1 MFSIWMDFH
10 RMCNFYSAIFY
21 FTTFI
26 RSRNKN
32 IFNKSDSNKSVS
44 AILESKLMPNFVIS
58 TKYLETELSCDDE
71 EDKWTVV
78 KNKNKNILDTNIN
91 IIQSEIIFSSYTL
104 LFFNNYELYQYFNNQ
119 YLKNHLLTKYF
130 VRQDSEHIRSNL
142 KTSNKYKRNNNTS
155 PKQVIQRGI
164 VSSSPEFK
172 KFLANLKT
180 FQFFYPCMLEV
191 STNYMIRIKSIK

>member
-1 MFSIWMDFH
+1 MWMDFH

-21 FTTFI
+21 FTTFV

-44 AILESKLMPNFVIS
+44 AILESKLIPNFMIS
-58 TKYLETELSCDDE
+58 TKYLKTELSCDDE

-104 LFFNNYELYQYFNNQ
+104 LFFNNYEFYQYFNNQ
-119 YLKNHLLTKYF
+119 HLKNHLLTKYF
-130 VRQDSEHIRSNL
+130 VRQDSKHIGSNL
-142 KTSNKYKRNNNTS
+142 KTSNKYKRNNNTL

-172 KFLANLKT
+172 KFVANLKT
-180 FQFFYPCMLEV
+180 SQFFYPCMLEV